1 MSLTRVISQMFD
13 SLANGVGAISR
24 NLANKLG
31 ERTSV
36 ADYDTFAHASA
47 QVAVAG
53 GTLYGGPG
61 DDVAMQAM
69 PPTNVTYQYDGP
81 GGLNGLFSY
90 NGADV
95 EAKQFIHDHL
105 RFNNDVG
112 NHLLATKS
120 VHTIA
125 EGGTINGPAR
135 ASVAHAVS
143 LMKKGYGD
151 GTAKG
156 GEMDGIY
163 LVVRQDQRDGVRA
176 DACGILIDAAFYDND
191 GFVGGIEGATQKNDK
206 VTQAALSRLVYQ
218 IGCMDHAASQEIAYF
233 ASADYSEISYGLKL
247 DGHISTGGYFSNYIS
262 CSNGSWDV
270 FNINRN
276 GEVTL
281 RHDLSGTSMAIRV
294 GTSGNFGVLN
304 NAKTVELFTVF
315 QNGGIRLAPQ
325 ASAPTVAQGAVYFD
339 SVAGKL
345 KVCEDGVN
353 WRTVTTS

>member
-1 MSLTRVISQMFD
+1 
-13 SLANGVGAISR
+13 
-24 NLANKLG
+24 
-31 ERTSV
+31 
-36 ADYDTFAHASA
+36 
-47 QVAVAG
+47 
-53 GTLYGGPG
+53 
-61 DDVAMQAM
+61 MQAM

-191 GFVGGIEGATQKNDK
+191 GFVGGIEGHTEKRQGNPGGAKPTRLSDWLHGSRCKPGNCLFRIGRLFRDK
-206 VTQAALSRLVYQ
+206 LRPEDRWAYLHRRLLFQLYIVQQRQLGCVQYQ
-218 IGCMDHAASQEIAYF
+218 PQRRGDTEARSQRHKHG
-233 ASADYSEISYGLKL
+233 DTRWHL
-247 DGHISTGGYFSNYIS
+247 
-262 CSNGSWDV
+262 
-270 FNINRN
+270 
-276 GEVTL
+276 GEF
-281 RHDLSGTSMAIRV
+281 R
-294 GTSGNFGVLN
+294 GV
-304 NAKTVELFTVF
+304 E
-315 QNGGIRLAPQ
+315 
-325 ASAPTVAQGAVYFD
+325 
-339 SVAGKL
+339 
-345 KVCEDGVN
+345 
-353 WRTVTTS
+353 